1 MLAEVIHSVADFA
14 NQVLNFVSW
23 CSLFLGVL
31 CSVVVIFAHL
41 LLNPVAV
48 KLINSVLVHASQALL
63 AYGLSSSRR
72 APDALH
78 P

>member
-14 NQVLNFVSW
+14 NQVLCFFSFFVQLSE
-23 CSLFLGVL
+23 CHSHFIE
-31 CSVVVIFAHL
+31 SVFTCLSMTLV
-41 LLNPVAV
+41 N
-48 KLINSVLVHASQALL
+48 LINVFVLNTLQALL